1 MERETDMIRAIDIN
15 CDLGESFG
23 AYTIGSDDEMM
34 PVITSANVA
43 CGFHGGDPLIMD
55 RTVRLAGENGVRVG
69 AHPGFPDLG
78 GFGRREMR
86 LSAAEVRAALIYQ
99 VGALQAFARA
109 HGLTLQHVK
118 AHGALYNMAASDAAA
133 ARAIAAAVAEIDS
146 RLILVVLTGSAMEGA
161 GREAGLRIAREV
173 FGDRGYRRDG
183 TLVRRS
189 EAGALI
195 SDPAAVARR
204 VVRMLSEGV
213 VDAVDGGEVRVDP
226 QTICFHGDTMGAP
239 RLARAAREA
248 LVRAGVTIAPM
259 DQWL

>member
-1 MERETDMIRAIDIN
+1 MIRAIDIK

-34 PVITSANVA
+34 TVITSANVA

-55 RTVRLAGENGVRVG
+55 RTVRLAGENGVWVG

-78 GFGRREMR
+78 GFGRREMH
-86 LSAAEVRAALIYQ
+86 LSAPEVRAALTYQ

-109 HGLTLQHVK
+109 HGLALQHVK

-146 RLILVVLTGSAMEGA
+146 RLILVVLAGSAMERA

-173 FGDRGYRRDG
+173 FGDTAMGRW
-183 TLVRRS
+183 S
-189 EAGALI
+189 
-195 SDPAAVARR
+195 
-204 VVRMLSEGV
+204 GV
-213 VDAVDGGEVRVDP
+213 P
-226 QTICFHGDTMGAP
+226 T
-239 RLARAAREA
+239 RE
-248 LVRAGVTIAPM
+248 R
-259 DQWL
+259 